1 MHPLDF
7 ISGSPNLYLF
17 QKESIKTNFG
27 GFLFLIY
34 LVVIILIVIYYI
46 IDYVKNDKYI
56 IQSFTNTNIDLGEDK
71 EEFYNPNVNFTI
83 DAFVL
88 LKNHKDSHYFKIYDN
103 KLSKFIDPSMIFTKK
118 VKDFDIDI
126 LYECNDTNCS
136 NYDDV
141 LKEFRKNEIYTYSIK
156 ISHDYFFLDHQNKN
170 SPIIKNKDGYN
181 IFYKTFTFSTVKSSD
196 LILNWKNIEYKEKKG
211 FFKKDW
217 EDHCGYIESDEKTSY
232 ELTDYITL
240 SEDKT
245 KKRFLP
251 LCNIYFRVDNTQ
263 FIEYFRKRISE
274 LDIIA
279 NILSLIANIF
289 SCVKIGYGFYSN
301 YFINFKIV
309 EKILNKNIPTKKI
322 LKIEQSSEMNDLE
335 NNKFIS
341 INDDIKEKC
350 LDKNNNEDNQNSD
363 NNNKDDAFEIESDN
377 YESLSQDIPKLK
389 KLHFFDFFL
398 NNIYSL
404 CKKRKAQK
412 IIHLCN
418 KIVYKYASIDTLV
431 QNQIILENL
440 FKDYKWN
447 QPSLN
452 NEENNNL
459 FIQLKTYL

>member
-56 IQSFTNTNIDLGEDK
+56 IQSFINTNIDLGEDK

-103 KLSKFIDPSMIFTKK
+103 NLSKFIDPSMIFTKK
-118 VKDFDIDI
+118 VKDFDIYI

-141 LKEFRKNEIYTYSIK
+141 LEEFRNNKIYTYYIQ
-156 ISHDYFFLDHQNKN
+156 ISHDYFFLDHQNKT

-181 IFYKTFTFSTVKSSD
+181 IFYKTFTFSTRQSSD
-196 LILNWKNIEYKEKKG
+196 LILKWKNIEYKEKKG

-217 EDHCGYIESDEKTSY
+217 EDHCGYIENDEKTSY
-232 ELTDYITL
+232 KLTNYITL
-240 SEDKT
+240 TEDKT

-341 INDDIKEKC
+341 INDDISEKC

-363 NNNKDDAFEIESDN
+363 NNNTDDAFEIESDN
-377 YESLSQDIPKLK
+377 YESLRQDIPKLK

>member
-118 VKDFDIDI
+118 VKDFDIFI

-141 LKEFRKNEIYTYSIK
+141 IEEFRNNKIYTYYIQ

-181 IFYKTFTFSTVKSSD
+181 IFYKTFTFSTVQSSD
-196 LILNWKNIEYKEKKG
+196 LILKWKNIEYKEKKG

-217 EDHCGYIESDEKTSY
+217 EDHCGYKENHEKTSY
-232 ELTDYITL
+232 KLTNYITL
-240 SEDKT
+240 TEDKT

-263 FIEYFRKRISE
+263 FIEYFRKRKSE

-341 INDDIKEKC
+341 INDDISEKC

-363 NNNKDDAFEIESDN
+363 NNNTDDAFEIESDN

>member
-34 LVVIILIVIYYI
+34 LVAIILIVIYYI

-118 VKDFDIDI
+118 VKDFDIYI

-136 NYDDV
+136 NYYDV
-141 LKEFRKNEIYTYSIK
+141 IEEFRNNKIYTYYIQ

-232 ELTDYITL
+232 ELTDYVVL
-240 SEDKT
+240 LEDKT

-341 INDDIKEKC
+341 INDDISEKC
-350 LDKNNNEDNQNSD
+350 LDKNNNEDNQNSA
-363 NNNKDDAFEIESDN
+363 NNNTDDVFEEESDN
-377 YESLSQDIPKLK
+377 NEALSQNIPKLK

>member
-34 LVVIILIVIYYI
+34 LVAIILIVIYYI

-103 KLSKFIDPSMIFTKK
+103 HTSNFIDPSRIFTEK
-118 VKDFDIDI
+118 VKDFDIFI

-136 NYDDV
+136 NYNDV

-181 IFYKTFTFSTVKSSD
+181 IFYKTFTFSTVQSSD
-196 LILNWKNIEYKEKKG
+196 LILKWKNIEYKEKKG

-217 EDHCGYIESDEKTSY
+217 EDHCGYIENDDKTSY
-232 ELTDYITL
+232 ELIRSVQLT
-240 SEDKT
+240 EDKT
-245 KKRFLP
+245 KIFLS

-263 FIEYFRKRISE
+263 FIEYFRKRKSE

-341 INDDIKEKC
+341 INDDISEKC
-350 LDKNNNEDNQNSD
+350 LDKNNNEDNQNSA
-363 NNNKDDAFEIESDN
+363 NNNTDDAFEIESDN

>member
-118 VKDFDIDI
+118 VKDFDIYI

-141 LKEFRKNEIYTYSIK
+141 LKEFRNNKIYTYYIQ
-156 ISHDYFFLDHQNKN
+156 ISHDYFFLDHQNKT

-181 IFYKTFTFSTVKSSD
+181 IFYKTFTFSTVQSSD

-232 ELTDYITL
+232 KLTNYISLT
-240 SEDKT
+240 EDKT

-341 INDDIKEKC
+341 INDDISEKC
-350 LDKNNNEDNQNSD
+350 LDKNNNEDNQNND
-363 NNNKDDAFEIESDN
+363 NNNTDDAFEIESDN